1 MVKKHMRSAD
11 KLYHIHGRTY
21 ENLEGSRAQVWHQ
34 TAYKTSGG
42 LEKHQ
47 LMQNKHGRIV
57 SRKKHGTAKKEKR
70 LEKAGY
76 KTRKGKFGF
85 IKSDSA
91 KSSKRKSRKGRKSR
105 KSRKSRK

>member
-21 ENLEGSRAQVWHQ
+21 EHLEGSRAQVWHQ

-42 LEKHQ
+42 LLKHH
-47 LMQNKHGRIV
+47 LMMNKHGRIV
-57 SRKKHGTAKKEKR
+57 SKKKHGTAKKEKR

-76 KTRKGKFGF
+76 KTRKGKFGS
-85 IKSDSA
+85 IKSEK
-91 KSSKRKSRKGRKSR
+91 KSKSKKSRSR

>member
-1 MVKKHMRSAD
+1 MVKKHMRAAD
-11 KLYHIHGRTY
+11 NLYHIHHRTY

-42 LEKHQ
+42 LMKHN

-76 KTRKGKFGF
+76 KTRKGTFG
-85 IKSDSA
+85 SVYAGDS
-91 KSSKRKSRKGRKSR
+91 KGKKSRKGKRSRRSR
-105 KSRKSRK
+105 K

>member
-21 ENLEGSRAQVWHQ
+21 EHLEGSRAQVWHQ

-76 KTRKGKFGF
+76 KTRER
-85 IKSDSA
+85 A
-91 KSSKRKSRKGRKSR
+91 ARARRVAARAANKRPNKKLH
-105 KSRKSRK
+105 